1 VVDVHISLAGRGD
14 RTTRIY
20 RQLRNAIVDGRLRA
34 GSRLP
39 PSRELAGT
47 LAVSR
52 TTVTAAYERLIA
64 EGFLTG
70 RVGAGTFVRS
80 VATAPGDAP
89 TAPRQGVRPRA
100 IWRQLAAEPAPDA
113 SPAAYDFRV
122 GVPDPDLF
130 PLATWRRL
138 VAAELRATTLR
149 RPPYTESAG
158 LPALRAAIARHL
170 ALSRSVRAGADD
182 VVVTHGAQQA
192 IDLLGRVL
200 VEPGDRVAVEDPGYL
215 PARQALRA
223 HGARLTGV
231 PVDGEG
237 IDVTALPDDARLVY
251 VTPSHQFPLGVAMS
265 PARRHALLDWAGR
278 HGAVIVEDDYDSEF
292 RYGARPLDP
301 LQSLDTAGRV
311 VYVGSFAKTMAPML
325 RLGFLVAPASLIPAL
340 HAARRVTDWYGD
352 PVVAG
357 AMARFIDEGLLARH
371 VRRAQRTYAARREA
385 LLTALDRRFGD
396 RLSVVPSAAG
406 LHVAARL
413 TDQSLGARSDDH
425 GGRLARSDELD
436 ARLAAAVRRGVAVDP
451 LDRFCT
457 KDNRQH
463 GLALGF
469 GTVPTDR
476 IDTGI
481 HLLAT
486 ALLDAGSRP

>member
-1 VVDVHISLAGRGD
+1 MGRLGLVVDVHISLAGRGD

-20 RQLRNAIVDGRLRA
+20 RQLRDAIVDGRLRA

-70 RVGAGTFVRS
+70 RVGAGTFVRP
-80 VATAPGDAP
+80 VPTAPGGAP
-89 TAPRQGVRPRA
+89 AAPREGVRPRA

-113 SPAAYDFRV
+113 SPATYDFRV

-182 VVVTHGAQQA
+182 VVVTQGAQQA

-223 HGARLTGV
+223 LGARLTGV

-340 HAARRVTDWYGD
+340 HAARRVADWYGD

-371 VRRAQRTYAARREA
+371 VRRAQRTYATRREA

-413 TDQSLGARSDDH
+413 TEPDPDLG
-425 GGRLARSDELD
+425 
-436 ARLAAAVRRGVAVDP
+436 ARLAAAARQGVAVDP

-457 KDNRQH
+457 NENRQQ

-469 GTVPTDR
+469 GTVPADQ
-476 IDTGI
+476 IDDGI
-481 HLLAT
+481 HRLAD
-486 ALLDAGSRP
+486 ALRDRPGPR

>member
-1 VVDVHISLAGRGD
+1 
-14 RTTRIY
+14 
-20 RQLRNAIVDGRLRA
+20 
-34 GSRLP
+34 
-39 PSRELAGT
+39 
-47 LAVSR
+47 
-52 TTVTAAYERLIA
+52 VTAAYERLIA

-70 RVGAGTFVRS
+70 RVGAGTFVRP
-80 VATAPGDAP
+80 VPTAPGGAP

-149 RPPYTESAG
+149 RPPYTESGG

-182 VVVTHGAQQA
+182 VVVTQGAQQA

-223 HGARLTGV
+223 LGARLTGV

-340 HAARRVTDWYGD
+340 HAARRVADWYGD

-396 RLSVVPSAAG
+396 RLAVVPSAAG

-413 TDQSLGARSDDH
+413 TDRPLGA
-425 GGRLARSDELD
+425 GRHHDLGPQ
-436 ARLAAAVRRGVAVDP
+436 LAAAGRAGVAVDP

-457 KDNRQH
+457 KQNLQH

-469 GTVPTDR
+469 GTVPADR
-476 IDTGI
+476 IDAGI
-481 HLLAT
+481 RLLA
-486 ALLDAGSRP
+486 DAFGDTGARP